1 MLNGSSH
8 EFLINLKKSGHFV
21 LSWGGSLFHGLNK
34 YQPEAICQ
42 IQALLIVLTPT
53 LTATKTIFF
62 YDLIMYPI
70 IINDLLGVAFTMC
83 M

>member
-1 MLNGSSH
+1 MSNTGP
-8 EFLINLKKSGHFV
+8 FD
-21 LSWGGSLFHGLNK
+21 
-34 YQPEAICQ
+34 
-42 IQALLIVLTPT
+42 IVLTPT

-83 M
+83 MYSGSNVYIQSHLYIYTKPIVMNFPALGFLVHTIINLF